1 MRNVRWNSMVS
12 FARGWISGNE
22 KTSWLRFN
30 SSIGT
35 SFVDLPVSAAHLT
48 HDAQDRMIGQV
59 FQFTDELGEQPR
71 SFADDPLQVAGH
83 LAGQRQEDIRILVEF
98 ARQGEDGF
106 LRGWRLLA
114 ALDLAQVRRLDA
126 NAGRYPPHGESSVTA
141 TERFATLPDVVA
153 ERAHVLCS
161 IYYTLPQ
168 RQYPPENFRPPC
180 ATTVS
185 AVAHG
190 SAARPLGWEI
200 SPRARQPDVTSP
212 LHA

>member
-12 FARGWISGNE
+12 FAREWISGNE

-35 SFVDLPVSAAHLT
+35 SFVVLPVSVADLAHN
-48 HDAQDRMIGQV
+48 AQDRMIGQV

-83 LAGQRQEDIRILVEF
+83 LAGQRQEDIGILVEF

-106 LRGWRLLA
+106 LRGRSLLA
-114 ALDLAQVRRLDA
+114 ALDLAQIRWLDA
-126 NAGRYPPHGESSVTA
+126 NPGRHLPHGEPWVA
-141 TERFATLPDVVA
+141 AAPQRFATLPDVVA

-161 IYYTLPQ
+161 IYYTPSP
-168 RQYPPENFRPPC
+168 RQDPPEKFCPKMSTPQ
-180 ATTVS
+180 V
-185 AVAHG
+185 
-190 SAARPLGWEI
+190 P
-200 SPRARQPDVTSP
+200 
-212 LHA
+212 